1 MMHAAFKRGEQPGS
15 NTMVEA
21 LILLLF
27 LISGSATGW
36 MGVHLL
42 PQELLDDVNAQGVR
56 LGLTAPIHHLLE
68 GVARQLVGPLGVG
81 ERRRL

>member
-56 LGLTAPIHHLLE
+56 LGLTAAGAGI
-68 GVARQLVGPLGVG
+68 GIVA
-81 ERRRL
+81 